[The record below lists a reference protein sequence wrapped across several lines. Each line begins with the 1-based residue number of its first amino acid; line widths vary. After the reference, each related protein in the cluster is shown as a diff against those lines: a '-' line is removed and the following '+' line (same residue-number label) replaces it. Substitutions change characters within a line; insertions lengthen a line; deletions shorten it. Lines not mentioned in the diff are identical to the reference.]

1 MTNYDLVGDEEEQVT
16 TGEVETG
23 NSEETTPSETQ
34 DFANQDV
41 PETNVFETAKNGEAD
56 NHGVDKNN
64 LTHEQKMQYS
74 FRRQLG
80 KQKAKYEG
88 QYSQLQTQY
97 NELLERLDRLEHP
110 EKYQPLNRGQFQD
123 DDSYIDALVQQRFD
137 NMWNQKLYE
146 AQQRYSEQA
155 KQDQEVQAYKSR
167 QDGNVKK
174 LFKTPEAEQQYRQ
187 AIGTALQNGL
197 GELIDSDRDVAQY
210 IMRSDLGPKIL
221 YEFATNP
228 KEVEK
233 MFNEGVTEMDRQF
246 MIRDLENRLRSEIT
260 KPAMPV
266 IGKPGVQAEAKPGSI
281 FDSDDSI
288 LNYLRTH

>member
-1 MTNYDLVGDEEEQVT
+1 MINEDEIEVSENSNVEAEGVENSQTETPAEETAQQTVSEESNVDEKGNPKRTYTKEEQ
-16 TGEVETG
+16 
-23 NSEETTPSETQ
+23 
-34 DFANQDV
+34 A
-41 PETNVFETAKNGEAD
+41 A
-56 NHGVDKNN
+56 
-64 LTHEQKMQYS
+64 YS
-74 FRRQLG
+74 FRKQLG
-80 KQKAKYEG
+80 KQRAKYED
-88 QYSQLQTQY
+88 QYSQLQQQY
-97 NELLERLDRLEHP
+97 TALLERLDRLENP
-110 EKYQPLNRGQFQD
+110 EKYAPLNRGQFQD

-146 AQQRYSEQA
+146 AKQRYSEQA
-155 KQDQEVQAYKSR
+155 KQDQEVQAYKTR

-187 AIGTALQNGL
+187 VIGTALQNGL
-197 GELIDSDRDVAQY
+197 GELIDSDKDVAQY

-233 MFNEGVTEMDRQF
+233 MFSEDVTEMDRQF

-288 LNYLRTH
+288 LNFLRTH

>member
-1 MTNYDLVGDEEEQVT
+1 MINEDEIEVSENSNAEAEGVENSQTETPAEETAQQTVSEERNVDEKGNPKRTYSKEEQ
-16 TGEVETG
+16 
-23 NSEETTPSETQ
+23 
-34 DFANQDV
+34 A
-41 PETNVFETAKNGEAD
+41 A
-56 NHGVDKNN
+56 
-64 LTHEQKMQYS
+64 YS
-74 FRRQLG
+74 FRKQLG
-80 KQKAKYEG
+80 KQRAKYED
-88 QYSQLQTQY
+88 QYSQLQQQY
-97 NELLERLDRLEHP
+97 TALLERLDRLENP
-110 EKYQPLNRGQFQD
+110 DKYAPLNRGQFQD

-155 KQDQEVQAYKSR
+155 KQDQEVQAYKTR

-187 AIGTALQNGL
+187 VIGTALQNGL

-266 IGKPGVQAEAKPGSI
+266 IGKPGAQAEAKPGSI

>member
-1 MTNYDLVGDEEEQVT
+1 MINEDEIEVSENSNAEAEGVENSQTETPAEETAQQTVSEERNVDEKGNPKRTYSKEEQ
-16 TGEVETG
+16 
-23 NSEETTPSETQ
+23 
-34 DFANQDV
+34 A
-41 PETNVFETAKNGEAD
+41 A
-56 NHGVDKNN
+56 
-64 LTHEQKMQYS
+64 YS
-74 FRRQLG
+74 FRKQLG
-80 KQKAKYEG
+80 KQRAKYED
-88 QYSQLQTQY
+88 QYSQLQQQY
-97 NELLERLDRLEHP
+97 NALLERLDRLENP
-110 EKYQPLNRGQFQD
+110 DKYAPLNRGQFQD

-146 AQQRYSEQA
+146 AKQIYSEQA
-155 KQDQEVQAYKSR
+155 KQDQEVQAYKTR

-233 MFNEGVTEMDRQF
+233 MFSEGVTEMDRQF

>member
-1 MTNYDLVGDEEEQVT
+1 MINEDEIEVSENSNTEAEGVENSQTETPAEETAQQTVSEERNVDEKGNPKRTYSKEEQ
-16 TGEVETG
+16 
-23 NSEETTPSETQ
+23 
-34 DFANQDV
+34 A
-41 PETNVFETAKNGEAD
+41 A
-56 NHGVDKNN
+56 
-64 LTHEQKMQYS
+64 YS
-74 FRRQLG
+74 FRKQLG
-80 KQKAKYEG
+80 KQRAKYED
-88 QYSQLQTQY
+88 QYSQLQQQY
-97 NELLERLDRLEHP
+97 TALLERLDRLENP
-110 EKYQPLNRGQFQD
+110 DKYAPLNRGQFQD

-155 KQDQEVQAYKSR
+155 KQDQEVQAYKTR

-197 GELIDSDRDVAQY
+197 GELIDSDKDVAQY

-233 MFNEGVTEMDRQF
+233 MFSEGVTEMDRQF

>member
-1 MTNYDLVGDEEEQVT
+1 MINEDEIEVSGNSNAEAEGVENSQTETPAEETAQQTVSEERNVDEKGNPKRTYTKEEQ
-16 TGEVETG
+16 
-23 NSEETTPSETQ
+23 
-34 DFANQDV
+34 A
-41 PETNVFETAKNGEAD
+41 A
-56 NHGVDKNN
+56 
-64 LTHEQKMQYS
+64 YS
-74 FRRQLG
+74 FRKQLG
-80 KQKAKYEG
+80 KQRAKYED
-88 QYSQLQTQY
+88 QYSQLQQQY
-97 NELLERLDRLEHP
+97 SALLERLDRLENP
-110 EKYQPLNRGQFQD
+110 EKYAPLNRSQFQD

-146 AQQRYSEQA
+146 AKQRYSEQV
-155 KQDQEVQAYKSR
+155 KQNQEVQAYKTR

-187 AIGTALQNGL
+187 VIGTALQNGL
-197 GELIDSDRDVAQY
+197 GERIDSDKDVAQY

-228 KEVEK
+228 DELEK
-233 MFNEGVTEMDRQF
+233 MFSEDVTDMDRQF

-288 LNYLRTH
+288 LNFLRTH

>member
-41 PETNVFETAKNGEAD
+41 PETNVFETAKNGE
-56 NHGVDKNN
+56 NHGVDKNS

-88 QYSQLQTQY
+88 QYTQLQTQY

-110 EKYQPLNRGQFQD
+110 EKFQPLNRNQFQD

-137 NMWNQKLYE
+137 NMWNQKLME
-146 AQQRYSEQA
+146 AQQKYSEQA
-155 KQDQEVQAYKSR
+155 RQDQEVQAYKTR
-167 QDGNVKK
+167 QDDNVKK

-197 GELIDSDRDVAQY
+197 GELIDEDKEVAQY

-221 YEFATNP
+221 YEFATKP
-228 KEVEK
+228 EEVEK
-233 MFNEGVTEMDRQF
+233 MFNDNVTPMDRQF
-246 MIRDLENRLRSEIT
+246 MIRDLENRLRNEIN
-260 KPAMPV
+260 KPSVPV
-266 IGKPGVQAEAKPGSI
+266 IGKPGISTEAKPGSI

>member
-1 MTNYDLVGDEEEQVT
+1 MINEDEIEVNENSNAEAEGVENSQTETPAEETAQQTVSEERNVDEKGNPKRTYSKEEQ
-16 TGEVETG
+16 
-23 NSEETTPSETQ
+23 
-34 DFANQDV
+34 A
-41 PETNVFETAKNGEAD
+41 A
-56 NHGVDKNN
+56 
-64 LTHEQKMQYS
+64 YS
-74 FRRQLG
+74 FRKQLG
-80 KQKAKYEG
+80 KQRAKYED
-88 QYSQLQTQY
+88 QYSQLQQQY
-97 NELLERLDRLEHP
+97 TALLERLDRLENP
-110 EKYQPLNRGQFQD
+110 DKYAPLNRGQFQD

-155 KQDQEVQAYKSR
+155 KQDQEVQAYKTR

-233 MFNEGVTEMDRQF
+233 MFSDGVTEMDRQF

>member
-1 MTNYDLVGDEEEQVT
+1 MINEDEIEVSENSNVEAEGVENSQTETPAEETAQQTVSEERNVDEKGNPKRTYTKEEQ
-16 TGEVETG
+16 
-23 NSEETTPSETQ
+23 
-34 DFANQDV
+34 A
-41 PETNVFETAKNGEAD
+41 A
-56 NHGVDKNN
+56 
-64 LTHEQKMQYS
+64 YS
-74 FRRQLG
+74 FRKQLG
-80 KQKAKYEG
+80 KQRAKYED
-88 QYSQLQTQY
+88 QYSQLQQQY
-97 NELLERLDRLEHP
+97 TALLERLDRLENP
-110 EKYQPLNRGQFQD
+110 EKYAPLNRGQFQD

-146 AQQRYSEQA
+146 AKQRYSEQA
-155 KQDQEVQAYKSR
+155 KQDQEVQAYKTR

-187 AIGTALQNGL
+187 VIGTALQNGL
-197 GELIDSDRDVAQY
+197 GELIDSDKDVAQY

-233 MFNEGVTEMDRQF
+233 MFSEDVTEMDRQF

-288 LNYLRTH
+288 LNFLRTH